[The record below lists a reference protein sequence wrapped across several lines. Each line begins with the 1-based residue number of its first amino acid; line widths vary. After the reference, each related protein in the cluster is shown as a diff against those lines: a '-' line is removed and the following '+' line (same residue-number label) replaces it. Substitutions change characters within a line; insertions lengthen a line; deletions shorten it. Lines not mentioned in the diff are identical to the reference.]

1 MSLTLAGRLFHSV
14 GTAIWDDLSP
24 RVFFVFPMGNC
35 NGSSSEDQS
44 WYLHFSFNGTR
55 LQI

>member
-14 GTAIWDDLSP
+14 GAAIWDDLSP
-24 RVFFVFPMGNC
+24 RVFFVFPMRNC
-35 NGSSSEDQS
+35 NGSSSEEQS
-44 WYLHFSFNGTR
+44 WYLHFFFNGTR